1 MRRRAALSSCFAL
14 GGGVHGLFSAAG
26 ATAPAAAGVLVWG
39 ATVSWVGRVGA
50 ALQAVPADGSSAS
63 SLVPPAPAA
72 KGVWALA
79 SSRRL
84 ELWQRNANDDWAAVA
99 RHDFEAPVHALAA
112 SRDGRHALA
121 AHGELSSLIDATG
134 ALVRRYEGTDL
145 QRRRRAR
152 ALRLFYLARRRSFV
166 VAWPDLGELWEI
178 SLDPA
183 AEPVFDGLVHDY
195 RMGEGIAQPGYL
207 GVRRAPLGAP
217 MADIGF
223 ADGRLPWVAGQRG
236 EFVDVVH
243 LDVRRRI
250 AEWRLPG
257 AMPSAALARRAGDG
271 WTWWLPVGEGVQV
284 IDTTRWRV
292 LDRIG
297 APGRVQ
303 QLQALGDAVWA
314 LCGDGASARLEV
326 WRSGAWTRVELP
338 TGTPRDCRADPEG
351 LKLLVAT
358 ASPSRLFVLDG
369 DARPLHAWPLPEGS
383 EPVGVRW
390 LPNAG

>member
-1 MRRRAALSSCFAL
+1 
-14 GGGVHGLFSAAG
+14 
-26 ATAPAAAGVLVWG
+26 
-39 ATVSWVGRVGA
+39 
-50 ALQAVPADGSSAS
+50 
-63 SLVPPAPAA
+63 
-72 KGVWALA
+72 
-79 SSRRL
+79 L

-351 LKLLVAT
+351 LKLLVVT